1 MPTRRQDTGIP
12 TQRAVSA
19 AKAKAAALLADDD
32 VTVDPVAEAERL
44 TAEFAAEFEFRS
56 AEADFRS
63 VHLART
69 AWTRPKFSDLKDE
82 YTALWAEMAIRQ
94 NKLPEI
100 NAIVNKIVANKAR
113 YVAVQD
119 STSVPWY
126 VIAAIHSLEASLRFD
141 RHLHNGDPLTAK
153 TVQVPA
159 GRPPGNPPF
168 TWEESAADALAYDGI
183 TTNTDWSIERIAYI
197 FENFNGWGYR
207 RYHPEVK
214 SPYLW
219 SYSNHYTSG
228 KYVADGQWS
237 PTAVSQQCGAMVIIR
252 RLDET
257 GTVRVLQSVDTIDLT
272 GDVIG
277 AQQQPPSGNF
287 AAPGFDPWLADRQM
301 DLDAGCEG
309 DVHRSDAL
317 AAPSGAAPD
326 MPKAVPVG
334 NPVPFA
340 FSTTPPDKRSW
351 PVNSNNPSRLVV
363 SYETVGGQIRGS
375 GSRRFLAS
383 RNGGARFH
391 VGVDLYAIE
400 NDEVMACEDGRI
412 VAFYAFYPSS
422 SGEMTYALLVEHAN
436 FVINYGEVKQSAPQM
451 YGWQV
456 GNLVTRGQPIAR
468 VSSTKMTHFETYQLG
483 TRRNYR
489 WNPGQP
495 RPAALL
501 NPTAYLLELV
511 SG

>member
-1 MPTRRQDTGIP
+1 MPRRPQDTETHP

-44 TAEFAAEFEFRS
+44 TIEFAAEFEVRS
-56 AEADFRS
+56 AEADLQS
-63 VHLART
+63 LGLAR
-69 AWTRPKFSDLKDE
+69 AAARAKPKFSDLKDE

-126 VIAAIHSLEASLRFD
+126 VIAAIHSLEASLKFN

-153 TVQVPA
+153 TVHVPA

-183 TTNTDWSIERIAYI
+183 TGNTDWSIERIAYI

-228 KYVADGQWS
+228 KYVADNQWS

-252 RLDET
+252 RLDDL
-257 GTVRVLQSVDTIDLT
+257 GAVRVLRSVDTP
-272 GDVIG
+272 GVIEPEQG
-277 AQQQPPSGNF
+277 LPSRNF
-287 AAPGFDPWLADRQM
+287 VGGGFDPRLADQM
-301 DLDAGCEG
+301 DLDAGCER
-309 DVHRSDAL
+309 DVDRSDAL
-317 AAPSGAAPD
+317 AAPFRAAPD

-363 SYETVGGQIRGS
+363 SYETIGGQFRGS
-375 GSRRFLAS
+375 QSRRFLAS
-383 RNGGARFH
+383 RNDGARYH
-391 VGVDLYAIE
+391 VAVDLYANE
-400 NDEVMACEDGRI
+400 NDEVVSCENGQI

-422 SGEMTYALLVEHAN
+422 AGEMTYALLVEHAN
-436 FVINYGEVKQSAPQM
+436 FVINYGEVKKSAPQM

-456 GNLVTRGQPIAR
+456 GDLVTPGQPIAR

-495 RPAALL
+495 RPAPLL